1 MVDIWFEIIWNIIVY
16 DFNCSGVP
24 DLMTK
29 MKTNLKTIMMI
40 IIIIINYID
49 SDNEL

>member
-16 DFNCSGVP
+16 DFNFSGVP
-24 DLMTK
+24 DLMMK
-29 MKTNLKTIMMI
+29 MKTNLKTIM